1 MKALVLHDKNQPIT
15 QEELP
20 EPAPGRE
27 DVIVKLYS
35 AALNHRDVWI
45 QKGLYAG
52 LKYPIVPGSD
62 GSGVV
67 SSTGGNVNAH
77 WRGREVI
84 INPSL
89 NWGMESTYQDPG
101 NFKILGL
108 PDDGTFAQ
116 YVKVPSAN
124 LVDKPS
130 HLSFEEAAALPLAG
144 LTAFRG
150 LFTRAGLRAGE
161 KILITGIGGGVA
173 LFALQFAV
181 AAGAVVFV
189 NSGSEEKIARAI
201 SLGAKAGVNYKE
213 KNWADRLQEQ
223 AGSFH
228 IIMDGTAG
236 DSVGHLLNL
245 ASPGGRIVFYGSTLG
260 NALTVEIRRIFWKQ
274 LNILGTTMGSS
285 SDFLSMI
292 DMVNKHRIRPVTDKI
307 FPLAEG
313 EKALRRM
320 EDAQQFGK
328 IILRIS

>member
-1 MKALVLHDKNQPIT
+1 
-15 QEELP
+15 
-20 EPAPGRE
+20 
-27 DVIVKLYS
+27 
-35 AALNHRDVWI
+35 
-45 QKGLYAG
+45 
-52 LKYPIVPGSD
+52 
-62 GSGVV
+62 
-67 SSTGGNVNAH
+67 
-77 WRGREVI
+77 
-84 INPSL
+84 
-89 NWGMESTYQDPG
+89 
-101 NFKILGL
+101 
-108 PDDGTFAQ
+108 
-116 YVKVPSAN
+116 
-124 LVDKPS
+124 
-130 HLSFEEAAALPLAG
+130 
-144 LTAFRG
+144 
-150 LFTRAGLRAGE
+150 
-161 KILITGIGGGVA
+161 
-173 LFALQFAV
+173 V

-189 NSGSEEKIARAI
+189 NSGSEEKIARAVA
-201 SLGAKAGVNYKE
+201 LGAKAGVNYKE

-260 NALTVEIRRIFWKQ
+260 NAPSVEIRRIFWKQ

-307 FPLAEG
+307 FSLAEG